1 VGYFRLCPLIQSI
14 SGLPRQISSRW
25 RSIRLDIPG
34 FWDCSKVMAGRHDRP
49 GDLEGKTLR
58 SRVPLLGKWRGD
70 GAIVSAT
77 ERVDVGVGERI
88 IDSLSRQNI
97 FFSCEVHKANSFS
110 LQVFCNFFPIIPL
123 RHILN
128 ISAMAVKLWNGK
140 PLSLKV
146 IGTNAGTSMD
156 GLDIAHIHYTQE
168 SPDAPLKMRLLRAGE
183 VAFDGELKS
192 NCCKRCSKEK
202 LLTRY

>member
-1 VGYFRLCPLIQSI
+1 MGQLHRLLNAWMW
-14 SGLPRQISSRW
+14 GL
-25 RSIRLDIPG
+25 G
-34 FWDCSKVMAGRHDRP
+34 G
-49 GDLEGKTLR
+49 
-58 SRVPLLGKWRGD
+58 
-70 GAIVSAT
+70 
-77 ERVDVGVGERI
+77 RI
-88 IDSLSRQNI
+88 IDSLWRQNI

-110 LQVFCNFFPIIPL
+110 LQVLCSFVPVIPL
-123 RHILN
+123 RHILI

-183 VAFDGELKS
+183 VAFDGALKS
-192 NCCKRCSKEK
+192 NCCQRCSKEE
-202 LLTRY
+202 LLTSH